1 MIEVN
6 QCGEVLQIKMSAEM
20 GGRPLYWVA
29 AYLVGGLLI
38 DTGCRHTSGEFIK
51 YIEGQRVDLAV
62 NTHHHEDHVGGNSLL
77 AQKFGVSILAH
88 PAELPLINSVPELNP
103 YQQLVWGYPEP
114 SFASPLPDSLRAGGY
129 CFNAVHTPGH
139 CAGHIALVE
148 PERGWCFSGDLFV
161 SENQK
166 VLRADE
172 DIHGILRSAKKL
184 LGLDIPGMKLFTSI
198 GRVIEDGRGALRQ
211 FVDYLESLQ
220 AKVADLHSKGYQ
232 PPEIRDAIFGR
243 ESVMREPTGGHY
255 SIENLVRSFL
265 NGDKDKGSFIP

>member
-1 MIEVN
+1 LIEIN
-6 QCGEVLQIKMSAEM
+6 QFGEVLQIKMSAEM

-38 DTGCRHTSGEFIK
+38 DTGCRHTSNEFID
-51 YIEGQRVDLAV
+51 YIEGHRVDLAV

-77 AQKFGVSILAH
+77 AQKFGVGILAH
-88 PAELPLINSVPELNP
+88 PAEIPLINRVPELNP
-103 YQQLVWGYPEP
+103 YQQLVWGYPDP
-114 SFASPLPDSLRAGGY
+114 SLAAPLPENLRAGGY

-139 CAGHIALVE
+139 CAGHTALVE

-172 DIHGILRSAKKL
+172 DIIGIIKSAKKL
-184 LGLDIPGMKLFTSI
+184 LDLDIPGLKLFTSI
-198 GRVIEDGRGALRQ
+198 GRIVEDGRGALRN

-232 PPEIRDAIFGR
+232 PPEIRDTLFGR

-265 NGDKDKGSFIP
+265 KAPS